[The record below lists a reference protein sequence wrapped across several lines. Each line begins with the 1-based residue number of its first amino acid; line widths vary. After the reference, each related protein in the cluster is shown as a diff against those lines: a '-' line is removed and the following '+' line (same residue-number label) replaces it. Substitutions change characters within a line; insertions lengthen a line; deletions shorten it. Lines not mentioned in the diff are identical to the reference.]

1 MPSEYVGKLYKR
13 ILGKFINYYQD
24 EDEEFNK
31 KVKQKNKTLWALNGS
46 NQYAWASWLPV
57 KSILK
62 IAQSC
67 IA

>member
-31 KVKQKNKTLWALNGS
+31 KVKQKNKTLSQIEMWKDKLE
-46 NQYAWASWLPV
+46 
-57 KSILK
+57 K
-62 IAQSC
+62 
-67 IA
+67 